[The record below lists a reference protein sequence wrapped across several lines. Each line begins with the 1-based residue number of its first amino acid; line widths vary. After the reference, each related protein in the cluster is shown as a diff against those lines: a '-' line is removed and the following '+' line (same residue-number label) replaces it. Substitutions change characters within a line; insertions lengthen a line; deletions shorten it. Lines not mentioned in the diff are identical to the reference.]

1 MMSPLV
7 KTGERMLVPRFPA
20 LVVLCLPL
28 QLPTALRNTATIDQE
43 RVMKTAFTDEFEK
56 IAVAGGVT
64 FLPGLVEKIA
74 RPNEDFAVSSKKS
87 NTGKPAY
94 PIPDKKH
101 AISALGFA
109 KMHHDKSDLA
119 EVRKDVAS
127 KYPDL
132 VHKEARAA
140 IVAVTKFAE
149 PKKGKEKDSSGMG
162 MMGPSS
168 AAPPGMMGGPPPGSA
183 MKATMQAGM

>member
-1 MMSPLV
+1 M
-7 KTGERMLVPRFPA
+7 GERMPAPRYP
-20 LVVLCLPL
+20 VLADSCLP
-28 QLPTALRNTATIDQE
+28 QLHPTALKSTGTIDQE
-43 RVMKTAFTDEFEK
+43 RMMKTAFADEFEK
-56 IAVAGGVT
+56 IALAGGIDFV
-64 FLPGLVEKIA
+64 PGLVEKIA
-74 RPNEDFAVSSKKS
+74 RPTTDFSVSAKKS

-109 KMHHDKSDLA
+109 KMHHDTKDLA
-119 EVRKDVAS
+119 EVRKDVAA

-132 VHKEARAA
+132 VHKEGSARSALVA
-140 IVAVTKFAE
+140 ITKFAE
-149 PKKGKEKDSSGMG
+149 SCMPKKGKEKDSSGMG